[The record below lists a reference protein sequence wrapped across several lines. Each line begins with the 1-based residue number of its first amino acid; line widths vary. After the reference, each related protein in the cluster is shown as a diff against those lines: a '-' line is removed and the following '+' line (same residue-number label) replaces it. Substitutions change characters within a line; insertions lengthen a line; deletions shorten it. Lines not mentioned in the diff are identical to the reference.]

1 MDSGHSFLHPFLAWE
16 VKSELCVCMCMRG
29 DLGGCGCPWD
39 MECEFP
45 GESKKAKK
53 RKEWAEVDERG
64 GVCESGEWG
73 GVTQVA
79 FSPRGP
85 GMPQRLPCPP
95 AVKSVGSRLI
105 PNSTAWRD

>member
-16 VKSELCVCMCMRG
+16 VRSELCVCMCMRG

-45 GESKKAKK
+45 GESKRVKK

-64 GVCESGEWG
+64 V
-73 GVTQVA
+73 
-79 FSPRGP
+79 
-85 GMPQRLPCPP
+85 
-95 AVKSVGSRLI
+95 
-105 PNSTAWRD
+105 